1 MQDSAP
7 LFEALGRAADAESVR
22 AITALVHDAP
32 DGDLVR
38 LNPLDFAD
46 RRGLDPEKVIAAL
59 LQATRLG
66 IFELSWNVLC
76 SHCRGVIDAN
86 ASIKGLRQSD
96 YHCVFC
102 AAETELS
109 LDEGVENSFTV
120 SPRVRRIA
128 AHTPETLS
136 FWDYFRQVFFSSGV
150 AVAEAD
156 RFDSLVQ
163 ASVLEAAELAAGERM
178 ILSLQLPALDVIVF
192 DPVTHRAQ
200 FIDICGEPTL
210 DRQDFAVLFDG
221 SGPSVTRTVLRP
233 GPLRL
238 SLDNRAETRV
248 LAGVFIAGPELEQLF
263 ARRPFLTAKRLLSNQ
278 TFRDIFRTDTLDVD
292 QGLKILSLTFLFT
305 DLKGSTAL
313 YERVGD
319 LTAYQIVR
327 AHFRILQEIVASCG
341 GAVVKTIG
349 DAVMATFPSPDRA
362 VAAAL
367 RMRDAMRE
375 LNTQR
380 GTEDILLKI
389 GIHEGPC
396 LAVSLNERQ
405 DFFGQT
411 VNIAARIQALAT
423 ADSVLA
429 SESVVRAAEAAGVL
443 QADIARTL
451 PRMESLRGIAA
462 ALPVFELT

>member
-7 LFEALGRAADAESVR
+7 LFEALGRAADPETVR
-22 AITALVHDAP
+22 AITALVREAP

-46 RRGLDPEKVIAAL
+46 RRGLDPENVIAAL

-102 AAETELS
+102 AAETELT

-128 AHTPETLS
+128 AHTPHTLP

-156 RFDSLVQ
+156 RFDALVQ
-163 ASVLEAAELAAGERM
+163 ASMLEATELAAGERM
-178 ILSLQLPALDVIVF
+178 ILSLQLPAVDVTVF

-200 FIDICGEPTL
+200 FIDVRGEPTL
-210 DRQDFAVLFDG
+210 DRQDFAVVFDG

-248 LAGVFIAGPELEQLF
+248 LAGVFVAGPELEQLF
-263 ARRPFLTAKRLLSNQ
+263 APPALPDGQAPAQQPDLPRHLPDRYARRRPGPEDPQPDFPVHRPKG
-278 TFRDIFRTDTLDVD
+278 LD
-292 QGLKILSLTFLFT
+292 G
-305 DLKGSTAL
+305 
-313 YERVGD
+313 
-319 LTAYQIVR
+319 
-327 AHFRILQEIVASCG
+327 
-341 GAVVKTIG
+341 
-349 DAVMATFPSPDRA
+349 
-362 VAAAL
+362 AL
-367 RMRDAMRE
+367 RTRR
-375 LNTQR
+375 
-380 GTEDILLKI
+380 
-389 GIHEGPC
+389 
-396 LAVSLNERQ
+396 
-405 DFFGQT
+405 
-411 VNIAARIQALAT
+411 
-423 ADSVLA
+423 
-429 SESVVRAAEAAGVL
+429 
-443 QADIARTL
+443 
-451 PRMESLRGIAA
+451 
-462 ALPVFELT
+462 